1 MSESLKEIRICF
13 VGESFVNGTGDPEC
27 LGWTGRICVNANQ
40 KGYDITYYNL
50 GVRGETSRNLK
61 QRWLTEVSYRL
72 RKEYDGRVVFSFGAN
87 DAGANGIKQGIDLA
101 ESSKNIRSILS
112 EAKLH
117 YPVLMVGPPPGGNIN
132 QEKTNQILA
141 NLSQQFALVCN
152 ELDVPYLDVFS
163 ILVKSPIW
171 LTEAKANDGA
181 HPRAAGYAEFAAI
194 VHNWEGWLNWFTP

>member
-72 RKEYDGRVVFSFGAN
+72 RKEYDSRVVFSFGAN
-87 DAGANGIKQGIDLA
+87 DTGANGIKQGIDLA
-101 ESSKNIRSILS
+101 ESSENIRRILS
-112 EAKLH
+112 EAKQH
-117 YPVLMVGPPPGGNIN
+117 YPVLMVGPPPCSDIN
-132 QEKTNQILA
+132 QEKMNQTQA

-163 ILVKSPIW
+163 ILVKSPLW

-194 VHNWEGWLNWFTP
+194 VQSWSGWLNWFMP